1 MIALGC
7 DHSALEMKEEIKK
20 LLTEMG
26 LEYKDFGTYDTAS
39 CDYPVYGY
47 KAACAVASGE
57 CDKGILICGSGVGI
71 GLAANKVKGIRCVTC
86 SEPYS
91 AMMARKHNNANMIS
105 FGARVIGPEMARM
118 IATAFLTYEFEGD
131 RHERRVGLL
140 TKIENGESIG

>member
-1 MIALGC
+1 MIALCC

-71 GLAANKVKGIRCVTC
+71 GLAANKVKVEALEKR
-86 SEPYS
+86 
-91 AMMARKHNNANMIS
+91 
-105 FGARVIGPEMARM
+105 
-118 IATAFLTYEFEGD
+118 IAEL
-131 RHERRVGLL
+131 
-140 TKIENGESIG
+140 KESL